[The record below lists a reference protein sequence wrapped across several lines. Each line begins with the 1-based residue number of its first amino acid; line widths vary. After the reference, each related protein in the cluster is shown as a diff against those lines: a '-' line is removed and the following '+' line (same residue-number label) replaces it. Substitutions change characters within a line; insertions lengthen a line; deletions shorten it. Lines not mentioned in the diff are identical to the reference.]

1 MPPLEYI
8 AKCARVATTIVGGLT
23 SSGGEAAKELI
34 KNEKIDPTMLVVAL
48 ISGALQGYKIGSDI
62 PDIYIRN
69 KLMALANN
77 STVVESINAW

>member
-1 MPPLEYI
+1 MSIMDVPLEYI
-8 AKCARVATTIVGGLT
+8 AKCARVATTVVGGLA
-23 SSGGEAAKELI
+23 SSGGEAAKKLI

-77 STVVESINAW
+77 SQDMW